1 MAHQRSAFTLLF
13 LATIFV
19 FPSYTQ
25 AHPAIPGP
33 VASDVHQQVVALHEQ
48 IQSEQASAQSA
59 DVPHYDLVINVDPGR
74 GRIGGSMKLEWRNQ
88 TGTTLPD
95 AVLRLYPNFP
105 PDVFGDGGDL
115 TMDVFNVRVNGQPV
129 AATLEAQRTAA
140 RVRLPNP
147 AAPGDTIRIE
157 LDWNA
162 TIKPWETSDGTFPLP
177 SYYPILAAWTGEWR
191 TDVSGFADRVF
202 ARAAIYNARIT
213 VPAGMTVIASG
224 NTTGSR
230 TANNT
235 TTFDIITGQV
245 REFAFSIGRFASA
258 KASHGGIAINVY
270 HKPGDGLDGA
280 ARQVALHTAA
290 SLLVYND
297 RFGAYP
303 YAELDFHLI
312 NARRGYDI
320 GVEYPGLIYLLING
334 NYTDDTRFV
343 TAHEVAHQW
352 WYGVVG
358 NDIFNEP
365 WIDEAF
371 AQWSPLM
378 VEEFWAGP
386 AAAERV
392 YQAQIVRLAQRTSL
406 PCGLSVYQYRA
417 WNTYYAAVYGRGA
430 QFLYTLRR
438 ELGDEAFF
446 AGLRRYYAD
455 NTYGIGTTVEVR
467 EALERSSGRNLGP
480 LFKQWTGR

>member
-1 MAHQRSAFTLLF
+1 MVHRRLGFAALL
-13 LATIFV
+13 LVIIFV
-19 FPSYTQ
+19 FPARTH
-25 AHPAIPGP
+25 ARAEHPASAGDAAAYAQQLHAQL
-33 VASDVHQQVVALHEQ
+33 VARREATQD
-48 IQSEQASAQSA
+48 A
-59 DVPHYDLVINVDPGR
+59 DVPRYDLSINVDPGR
-74 GRIGGSMKLEWRNQ
+74 GRMSGSMTLEWRNQ

-115 TMDVFNVRVNGQPV
+115 RMDVSNVRANGVAV
-129 AATLEAQRTAA
+129 AAPLEAQGTAV
-140 RVRLPNP
+140 RVPLPRP
-147 AAPGDTIRIE
+147 AAPGDTITIA

-162 TIKPWETSDGTFPLP
+162 TMKPWDEQDGTQPLP
-177 SYYPILAAWTGEWR
+177 SYYPMLAAWAGEWR
-191 TDVSGFADRVF
+191 ADVTRFADRVF
-202 ARAAIYNARIT
+202 ARAAIYRARIT
-213 VPAGMTVIASG
+213 VPAGSTVIASG
-224 NTTGSR
+224 LTIGSQ

-235 TTFDIITGQV
+235 TTFDIVTGQV
-245 REFAFSIGRFASA
+245 REFAFSVGRFAKA
-258 KASHGGIAINVY
+258 TASHAGIAINVY
-270 HKPGDGLDGA
+270 HKPNDGLAEA

-290 SLLVYND
+290 SLLVYNE

-334 NYTDDTRFV
+334 RYTDNTRFV

-371 AQWSPLM
+371 AQWSPLL

-392 YQAQIVRLAQRTSL
+392 YQTQIVRLAQRTSL
-406 PCGLSVYQYRA
+406 PCGLSIYQYGA

-430 QFLYTLRR
+430 QFLVTLRR
-438 ELGDEAFF
+438 ELGDAAFF
-446 AGLRRYYAD
+446 AGLQRYYAD
-455 NTYGIGTTVEVR
+455 NTYSIGTTAEVR
-467 EALERSSGRNLGP
+467 EALERSSGRNLGE
-480 LFKQWTGR
+480 LFRSGVGR